1 MFKVNDLIGF
11 KRYANTDEI
20 ELGVVTSV
28 NENLVTVYHA
38 RKGYKEVSSDTDV
51 ISLSEKTHER
61 AFLIP
66 EAAVDKFKNDLKKI
80 ITEEDNPSKKIDEFK
95 KIKCFLSEGEN
106 AAIEDEIRTAIANKL
121 NELNSLTL
129 E

>member
-11 KRYANTDEI
+11 KRFANTDEI
-20 ELGVVTSV
+20 ELGVVTSA
-28 NENLVTVYHA
+28 NESMITVYHA
-38 RKGYKEVSSDTDV
+38 RKGYNAISKDTDA

-66 EAAVDKFKNDLKKI
+66 EIAVAKFKNDFKTVINELKDPADKVI
-80 ITEEDNPSKKIDEFK
+80 EFK
-95 KIKCFLSEGEN
+95 KVKCFYSAEEIAEIEAKIQ
-106 AAIEDEIRTAIANKL
+106 AAIVDKL
-121 NELNSLTL
+121 AELNSLTL